1 LLASARSLKAELL
14 TSSAL
19 VSSSTLCQKV
29 LDRQCR
35 VTYNRRVASIHP
47 IRPEIRPEMS
57 EAPALHER
65 AMDNLRFI
73 RETMESAASFT
84 AVSGWGEIA
93 IGLTALGAA
102 VLASQMAEL
111 KPWLAIWIGEATLSV
126 LIAGGAMLRKARA
139 ARMPMLSGPGRK
151 FALSFLP
158 PMVVGAILTA
168 VLYRAG
174 FVSGLPGTWLLLYGT
189 GVVTGGTYSVRIV
202 PVMGSCFML
211 LGSAALF
218 CPASWGN
225 LFMAVGFGGLHIIF
239 GIIIARRYGG

>member
-1 LLASARSLKAELL
+1 
-14 TSSAL
+14 
-19 VSSSTLCQKV
+19 
-29 LDRQCR
+29 
-35 VTYNRRVASIHP
+35 
-47 IRPEIRPEMS
+47 
-57 EAPALHER
+57 LHER

-202 PVMGSCFML
+202 PVMGFCFML
-211 LGSAALF
+211 LGGTALF